1 MPKAR
6 ANGIDVEYE
15 QFGEPTDRP
24 LVLIMG
30 IGSQMVLWPR
40 EFCERLAVAGHRV
53 ILFDNRD
60 VGLSTQLDDA
70 GMPNIFEVLT
80 ARQEGKQID
89 VPYLLSDMAADTV
102 GLMDALNIEKA
113 HICGLSMGGMIAQTI
128 AIEHPQRVI
137 SLISMESTTGEPDL
151 PGARPEAT
159 EVLLKMPPT
168 EREAYIQHMLTV
180 FRVFAGGSEQYDE
193 KTQREMSASAYDRSI
208 NPAGFARQF
217 AAIIASGGRRRAL
230 TAVMVPTLVIHGADD
245 TLFSREHGQDTADAI
260 EGARFLVVKG
270 LGHGTAYP
278 GLWDEIVEAI
288 TTHTRTAEA

>member
-6 ANGIDVEYE
+6 VNGIDIEYE
-15 QFGEPTDRP
+15 QFGNPVDSP

-30 IGSQMVLWPR
+30 VGSQMVLWPG
-40 EFCERLAVAGHRV
+40 EFCEKLAAAGHRV
-53 ILFDNRD
+53 IRFDNRD

-70 GMPNIFEVLT
+70 GMPNIFEVLA

-128 AIEHPQRVI
+128 AIEHPHRVI
-137 SLISMESTTGEPDL
+137 SLISMESTTGELDL
-151 PGARPEAT
+151 PHSTPEAA
-159 EVLLKMPPT
+159 EVLLKMPPA

-180 FRVFAGGSEQYDE
+180 FRAFAGGSEHYDE

-230 TAVMVPTLVIHGADD
+230 ASVTVPTLVIHGAND
-245 TLFSREHGQDTADAI
+245 TLFAREHGQDTADAI
-260 EGARFLVVKG
+260 EGARFLLVKG

-288 TTHTRTAEA
+288 TGHTRAAEA

>member
-6 ANGIDVEYE
+6 TNGIDIEYE
-15 QFGEPTDRP
+15 QFGKPEDTP

-30 IGSQMVLWPR
+30 IGSQMVLWPTG
-40 EFCERLAVAGHRV
+40 FCERLAAAGHRV
-53 ILFDNRD
+53 IRFDNRD

-70 GMPNIFEVLT
+70 GMPNIFEVLA

-102 GLMDALNIEKA
+102 GLMDALDIAKA

-128 AIEHPQRVI
+128 AIKHPHRVI

-151 PGARPEAT
+151 PHSTPEAA
-159 EVLLKMPPT
+159 EVLLNMPPT
-168 EREAYIQHMLTV
+168 ERESYIQHMLTV
-180 FRVFAGGSEQYDE
+180 FRVFAGGSKQYDE

-230 TAVMVPTLVIHGADD
+230 TSVTVPTLVIHGADD
-245 TLFSREHGQDTADAI
+245 TLFVEEHGQDTANAI
-260 EGARFLVVKG
+260 EGARFLLVKG

-278 GLWDEIVEAI
+278 GLWDNMVEAI
-288 TTHTRTAEA
+288 TRHTKAAEV